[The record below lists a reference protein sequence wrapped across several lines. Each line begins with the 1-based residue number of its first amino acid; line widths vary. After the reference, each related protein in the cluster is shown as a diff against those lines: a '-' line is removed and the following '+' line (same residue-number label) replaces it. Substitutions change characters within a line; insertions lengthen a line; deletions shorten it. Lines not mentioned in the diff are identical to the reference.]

1 MVNYKNNIK
10 ANRRNFLDD
19 QLKEKYPR
27 IDKLINKRRS
37 ELVADYVS
45 KGSSVDYSNNIGS
58 SKNGSFVNST
68 ENLNISFTSDPVIIE
83 LEKLRQ
89 AYLDLLEFL
98 NDDDKE
104 IFYLRWGLDTQYEWV
119 DVYEIL
125 KHSDKGYMYRYY
137 KQVSRRR
144 DFILDK
150 LAELLHII

>member
-58 SKNGSFVNST
+58 SKNGSFANST
-68 ENLNISFTSDPVIIE
+68 ENLNLSFASDPVIIE

-89 AYLDLLEFL
+89 AYLDLLDFL

-150 LAELLHII
+150 LAEILHII

>member
-27 IDKLINKRRS
+27 IDKLINIRCS
-37 ELVADYVS
+37 ELVADFVS
-45 KGSSVDYSNNIGS
+45 KGISVDNSNNIGAG
-58 SKNGSFVNST
+58 KNGSFVNST
-68 ENLNISFTSDPVIIE
+68 ENLNLSFVSDPVIIE

-89 AYLDLLEFL
+89 AYIDLLEFL
-98 NDDDKE
+98 NDDDKK
-104 IFYLRWGLDTQYEWV
+104 IFYLRWGFDTQYEWV

-150 LAELLHII
+150 LAEILHII